1 MSYAS
6 IRVCAYCLVYSL
18 GAVLARLLGVRRGSR
33 AFVYIVSVPWYL
45 YIHVGMYSVRL
56 WIEAVVVVAS
66 LLDWEKGSSVACFRY
81 KIGMYVLLDLFDFS
95 VD

>member
-1 MSYAS
+1 MYVFGKIIDRS
-6 IRVCAYCLVYSL
+6 I
-18 GAVLARLLGVRRGSR
+18 
-33 AFVYIVSVPWYL
+33 
-45 YIHVGMYSVRL
+45 
-56 WIEAVVVVAS
+56 VVVVAT